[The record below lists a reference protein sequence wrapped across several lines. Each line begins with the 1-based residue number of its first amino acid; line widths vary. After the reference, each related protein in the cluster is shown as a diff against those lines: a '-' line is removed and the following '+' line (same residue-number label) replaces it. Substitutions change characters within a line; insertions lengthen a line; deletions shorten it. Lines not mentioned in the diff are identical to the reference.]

1 MGIEYELKFCATG
14 DAQSALRAA
23 IDGDEIAY
31 NMETTYYDT
40 ADGALSA
47 QHRTL
52 RRRQE
57 NERSVCTLKL
67 PAAAGAR
74 EEFEVDS
81 PDIFSALSE
90 LCKLSGLTELSS
102 LTKESLLPICGARFT
117 RIAKTV
123 CLHDCTVEVA
133 LDHGVLMGGQQTIP
147 LCEVEFELKE
157 GNRNTAIAYA
167 LSLAAQFNLQLEHK
181 SKFRRALALAK
192 GENHG

>member
-1 MGIEYELKFCATG
+1 MGIEFELKFRATSQMQN
-14 DAQSALRAA
+14 DLRAA
-23 IDGDEIAY
+23 IAAEESIY
-31 NMETTYYDT
+31 KMETTYYDT
-40 ADGALSA
+40 SDGALSA
-47 QHRTL
+47 CHRTL

-81 PDIFSALSE
+81 PDIFSALPE
-90 LCKLSGLTELSS
+90 LCKLSGLEELSS
-102 LTKESLLPICGARFT
+102 LTKETLLPICGARFT
-117 RIAKTV
+117 RVAKTV
-123 CLHDCTVEVA
+123 RLPDCTVEVA
-133 LDHGVLMGGQQTIP
+133 FDEGILSGGKQTIP

-157 GNRNTAIAYA
+157 GNRSTAIAYA
-167 LSLAAQFNLQLEHK
+167 LSLAAQFDLQQEHK